1 MYPPSTPSPPDQ
13 DSHFIFVFICL
24 LSYFFGTVYITW
36 CCSPCFS
43 DEYGFWSHPSAL
55 AVAFGP
61 EVMLLPTEGFL
72 HLSLGNRFDRCRL
85 LFSFLQFTA
94 DLDRIYLFPHE
105 IFTNPL
111 SRSAQAPIPKDDA
124 KMKVQID
131 SFCFYTISF
140 AVSFH
145 FFSSKE
151 TAMCSL
157 DIYML
162 LHCYEVYQFRGR
174 PSYVLMLHGF
184 S

>member
-1 MYPPSTPSPPDQ
+1 M
-13 DSHFIFVFICL
+13 DSI
-24 LSYFFGTVYITW
+24 
-36 CCSPCFS
+36 
-43 DEYGFWSHPSAL
+43 D
-55 AVAFGP
+55 AV
-61 EVMLLPTEGFL
+61 
-72 HLSLGNRFDRCRL
+72 SRL

-145 FFSSKE
+145 FFIQRRQPC
-151 TAMCSL
+151 A
-157 DIYML
+157 
-162 LHCYEVYQFRGR
+162 H
-174 PSYVLMLHGF
+174 
-184 S
+184 